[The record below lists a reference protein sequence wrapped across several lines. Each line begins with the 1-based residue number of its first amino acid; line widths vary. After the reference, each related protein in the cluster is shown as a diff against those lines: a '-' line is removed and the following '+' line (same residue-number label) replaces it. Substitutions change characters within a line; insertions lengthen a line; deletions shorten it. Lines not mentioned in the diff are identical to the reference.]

1 MKKKKI
7 KKINEEKTKKG
18 RKKRFERRARRKKK
32 KEKYYTRSL
41 DPKKPPTNSIT
52 DCPPSEIKKNLLG

>member
-18 RKKRFERRARRKKK
+18 RKKRFEKSKKEKK

-41 DPKKPPTNSIT
+41 DPKNHLQTVLRTVLRPKL
-52 DCPPSEIKKNLLG
+52 KKTY

>member
-18 RKKRFERRARRKKK
+18 RKKRFEKSKKEKK

>member
-41 DPKKPPTNSIT
+41 DPKNHLQTVLRTVLRPKL
-52 DCPPSEIKKNLLG
+52 KKNY